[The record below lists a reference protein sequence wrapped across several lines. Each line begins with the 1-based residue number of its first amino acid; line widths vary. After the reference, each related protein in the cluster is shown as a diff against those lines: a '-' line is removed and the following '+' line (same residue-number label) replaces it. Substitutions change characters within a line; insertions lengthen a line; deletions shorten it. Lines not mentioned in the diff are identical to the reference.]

1 MRQKPEQTRCRQPDS
16 RSAGLRVPVTAGV
29 ERGERLTFTFDGE
42 PIVAFRGESVAA
54 ALLAAGRRTLRL
66 TAVGAPRGVFCGMG
80 VCFDCLVVIDGEPSR
95 RACMTFVTE
104 GMRVETQ
111 VGFGAAT

>member
-1 MRQKPEQTRCRQPDS
+1 MASTDTSIGQ
-16 RSAGLRVPVTAGV
+16 RVPVAAGV

-54 ALLAAGRRTLRL
+54 ALLAAGRRTLRS
-66 TAVGAPRGVFCGMG
+66 TAVNSEPRGVFCGMG
-80 VCFDCLVVIDGEPSR
+80 VCFDCLVVIDGEPNR
-95 RACMTFVTE
+95 RACVTFVAE

-111 VGFGAAT
+111 VGYGAAM

>member
-1 MRQKPEQTRCRQPDS
+1 MSAPDTS
-16 RSAGLRVPVTAGV
+16 IGLRVPVAAGV

-42 PIVAFRGESVAA
+42 PIAAFRGESVAA
-54 ALLAAGRRTLRL
+54 ALLAAGRQTLRS
-66 TAVGAPRGVFCGMG
+66 TAVAGAPRGVFCGMG

-95 RACMTFVTE
+95 RACVTFVAE

-111 VGFGAAT
+111 IGYGAAT